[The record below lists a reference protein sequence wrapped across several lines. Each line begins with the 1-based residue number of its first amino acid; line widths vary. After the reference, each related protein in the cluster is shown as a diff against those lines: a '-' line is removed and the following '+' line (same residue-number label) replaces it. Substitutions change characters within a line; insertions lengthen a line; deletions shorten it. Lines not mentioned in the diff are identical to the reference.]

1 MDEVSL
7 EKCWAEQVET
17 NGAVLDVRSEGKI
30 SPERQAASAVKKLDG
45 GFFAIAIMLREFASC
60 TCRREVAADP
70 SKDGPLPAVFRYFA
84 ALEAGARRPLL
95 IGGAGEAGNA
105 WKSGFARLTLDEIA
119 ILNALAMAAEK
130 EVCDQRLAWLVS
142 GHARAGVLE
151 AAQQALAALNAAHLT
166 IQPRL

>member
-1 MDEVSL
+1 MDDLGL
-7 EKCWAEQVET
+7 EKCRAGQVGSS
-17 NGAVLDVRSEGKI
+17 GAVLEMLSEGKAV
-30 SPERQAASAVKKLDG
+30 PNRQATSAIKQLDG

-60 TCRREVAADP
+60 TCRREIAADP

-95 IGGAGEAGNA
+95 IGGLGETGNA
-105 WKSGFARLTLDEIA
+105 WKCGFARLTLDEIA

-142 GHARAGVLE
+142 EPARAGVLE
-151 AAQQALAALNAAHLT
+151 AAQKALAALNAAHLT